1 LRAVGLR
8 FTVYGL
14 GFRVKGFRVQGF
26 DLRFYGQGFKGL
38 GFKGL
43 GLGAEI
49 LKGLGP
55 KP

>member
-1 LRAVGLR
+1 MGLR